1 MQTQDARASVWSAA
15 ILCQPYSSL
24 SYALPPYL
32 PVHVWH
38 PGMRVLVPMGQSNKL
53 CCAVLERSVP
63 ALPTEKKLKS
73 IFWPLEKEAVLSA
86 DYLEMLENVA
96 ARQLT
101 SLGRVLA
108 SVLPASLR
116 RVPDG
121 WRDRKN
127 KKIPFSSGRDNREFL
142 SRLAEFWMQGELDV
156 KSPGDKEPVLTVSS
170 EPPWPI
176 RPQARVQWAVMDLLY
191 AHGPR
196 TASSIRAELGQGS
209 TKALQALQ
217 DKELVCPC
225 KPGDEPEGGSLEAGQ
240 DFCFSPEQ
248 KEALKHLS
256 PRLRQGFGACLL
268 HGITGSGKT
277 LVYLDLARQSLE
289 MGRSAILLAP
299 EIAIARQ
306 LYQQARQYLP
316 GAAIYLHHGSKGPS
330 SKEKTFVELGQEKK
344 PVLLIGTRSALFM
357 PVQDT
362 GLIVLDEEHDESFK
376 QDQTLIYQAK
386 EIAWYLASREEALL
400 VLGSAT
406 PDVKTFHAAQAGHV
420 SLVEMHSR
428 IGKST
433 LPQVDFVD
441 LKNDPPVFG
450 ALAKTCAEALKETV
464 KRGEQAVIM
473 HNRRGYSPV
482 LMCESCSETVKCAN
496 CQVGLTYHK
505 KRNRLVCHYCG
516 ISVSFPPVCRHC
528 RGSEFIPVGQGT
540 EKVEEFLA
548 RHLPDTQVLRLD
560 RDSTRSPGKA
570 EKILQDF
577 AQGQA
582 RILVGT
588 QMLSKGHSFPE
599 VTLAIVLDGD
609 LGLGLPDYR
618 SSERIFQL
626 LVQLSG
632 RSGRGEKPGRVFIQ
646 TRNPGHFCWQYIRDC
661 DYKGF
666 FQQEISRRQKFGY
679 PPFVRLGLIR
689 FSFPD
694 TWEGKADFLAG
705 LRKKAK
711 QAAAGSKVTML
722 GPAPAVLS
730 RLKNRERHQF
740 LVKSSDWAGIK
751 QAYLELRPLFDSYR
765 QVRASLDLDPVNM
778 L

>member
-1 MQTQDARASVWSAA
+1 MQTKDIRAPVWSVA

-24 SYALPPYL
+24 SYTLPSYL
-32 PVHVWH
+32 PMHVWH

-53 CCAVLERSVP
+53 CCAVLERSV
-63 ALPTEKKLKS
+63 ASSLTEKKLKS
-73 IFWPLEKEAVLSA
+73 IFWPLEKDAILST
-86 DYLEMLENVA
+86 DYLEMLEKVA

-101 SLGRVLA
+101 TLGRVLA

-127 KKIPFSSGRDNREFL
+127 KKISFSSGWGSRQFL

-156 KSPGDKEPVLTVSS
+156 KKSVSEEPVLTVSR

-196 TASSIRAELGQGS
+196 TASGVRAELGQGCG
-209 TKALQALQ
+209 KALQKLK
-217 DKELVCPC
+217 DKGLVCPC
-225 KPGDEPEGGSLEAGQ
+225 NPGEEPERKSQEAGQ
-240 DFCFSPEQ
+240 EFCFSPEQ
-248 KEALKHLS
+248 NEALKRLS
-256 PRLRQGFGACLL
+256 PMLQEGFQSCLL

-277 LVYLDLARQSLE
+277 LVYLDLARRSLE
-289 MGRSAILLAP
+289 MGRSAVILAP

-306 LYQQARQYLP
+306 LYQQARRYLP
-316 GAAIYLHHGSKGPS
+316 GAAIYLHHGSKGPR
-330 SKEKTFVELGQEKK
+330 SKEKTFLELSFQKK

-376 QDQTLIYQAK
+376 QDQNLIYQAK
-386 EIAWYLASREEALL
+386 EIAWYLADREDSLL

-420 SLVEMHSR
+420 SLVKMQSR
-428 IGKST
+428 IGKSA
-433 LPQVDFVD
+433 LPEVEFVD
-441 LKNDPPVFG
+441 LKKDPAVFG
-450 ALAKTCAEALKETV
+450 SLAKTCAEALKETV
-464 KRGEQAVIM
+464 KLGEQAVIM

-482 LMCESCSETVKCAN
+482 LMCESCSETVKCAS

-505 KRNRLVCHYCG
+505 KRNRMVCHYCG
-516 ISVSFPPVCRHC
+516 ISVSFPPTCGHC

-548 RHLPDTQVLRLD
+548 RHLPDTPVLRLD
-560 RDSTRSPGKA
+560 RDSTGSPGRA
-570 EKILQDF
+570 EKILEDF
-577 AQGQA
+577 AAGQA
-582 RILVGT
+582 QVLVGT

-618 SSERIFQL
+618 STERIFQL

-666 FQQEISRRQKFGY
+666 FEQEISRRQKFGY

-694 TWEGKADFLAG
+694 IWEGKADFLAG
-705 LRKKAK
+705 LRERAK
-711 QAAAGSKVTML
+711 QAAADNGVTML

-740 LVKSSDWAGIK
+740 LVKSRDWAGIK
-751 QAYLELRPLFDSYR
+751 QAYLELRPLFDRYR
-765 QVRASLDLDPVNM
+765 QVRASLDLDPLNM

>member
-1 MQTQDARASVWSAA
+1 MLEQEISASVWSVA
-15 ILCQPYSSL
+15 ILCQPYASL
-24 SYALPPYL
+24 SYVLPSYL
-32 PVHVWH
+32 PRQAWH
-38 PGMRVLVPMGQSNKL
+38 PGMRVLVPMGKSNRL
-53 CCAVLERSVP
+53 CCAVMERSV
-63 ALPTEKKLKS
+63 AATLTEKKLKS
-73 IFWPLEKEAVLSA
+73 IFWPVEKEALLST
-86 DYLEMLENVA
+86 DYMEMLEKVA
-96 ARQLT
+96 ARQLA

-116 RVPDG
+116 MVPDG
-121 WRDRKN
+121 WRDRNN
-127 KKIPFSSGRDNREFL
+127 KRIPFSSGWGNPEFL
-142 SRLAEFWMQGELDV
+142 SRLAESWMQGELGI
-156 KSPGDKEPVLTVSS
+156 KKAGGKEPGLTLSC

-191 AHGPR
+191 AHGPK
-196 TASSIRAELGQGS
+196 TASSIRAELGRGS
-209 TKALQALQ
+209 GKALQALK
-217 DKELVCPC
+217 DKGLVCPHAH
-225 KPGDEPEGGSLEAGQ
+225 GDEPESKSLEARQ
-240 DFCFSPEQ
+240 DFFFSPQQE
-248 KEALKHLS
+248 EALERLS
-256 PRLRQGFGACLL
+256 SMLQQGFQSCLL

-277 LVYLDLARQSLE
+277 FVYLDLARQSLE
-289 MGRSAILLAP
+289 SGRSAVILAP

-306 LYQQARQYLP
+306 LYQHAGQYLP
-316 GAAIYLHHGSKGPS
+316 GADIYLHHGSKGPRS
-330 SKEKTFVELGQEKK
+330 RENTFLELGLGKK

-357 PVQDT
+357 PLQNT

-376 QDQTLIYQAK
+376 QDQKLIYQAK
-386 EIAWYLASREEALL
+386 EIAWYLAARENALL

-406 PDVKTFHAAQAGHV
+406 PDVKTFHAAEKGDV
-420 SLVEMHSR
+420 NLVEMHSR
-428 IGKST
+428 IGQSI

-441 LKNDPPVFG
+441 LKQDPPVFG

-464 KRGEQAVIM
+464 RCGEQAVIM

-482 LMCESCSETVKCAN
+482 LICESCSETVKCTA

-505 KRNRLVCHYCG
+505 KRNRMVCHYCG
-516 ISVSFPPVCRHC
+516 ISVSFPPTCGHC

-548 RHLPDTQVLRLD
+548 RHLPDTAVLRLD
-560 RDSTRSPGKA
+560 RDSTRSQGRA

-577 AQGQA
+577 AAGQA
-582 RILVGT
+582 QVLVGT

-661 DYKGF
+661 DYKSF
-666 FQQEISRRQKFGY
+666 YEQEISRRQKFGY

-694 TWEGKADFLAG
+694 AWQGKSEFLAG
-705 LRKKAK
+705 LRRRAK
-711 QAAAGSKVTML
+711 QAAAGSGVTML

-740 LVKSSDWAGIK
+740 LVKSRDWSGIK
-751 QAYLELRPLFDSYR
+751 QAYLELCPLFDRYS